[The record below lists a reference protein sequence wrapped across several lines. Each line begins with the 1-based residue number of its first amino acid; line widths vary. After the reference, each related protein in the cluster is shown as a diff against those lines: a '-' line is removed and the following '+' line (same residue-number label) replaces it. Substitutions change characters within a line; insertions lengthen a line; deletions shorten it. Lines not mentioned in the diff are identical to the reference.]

1 MTDRLGRAI
10 AWLFPLMAL
19 LTFVV
24 VVLRYGFD
32 QGSIALQEA
41 VMYMHAMTFMLG
53 IPYALKAGAHVR
65 VDVFHA
71 TLSAHAKAR
80 IELAGHVLFLFP
92 LCGVMFLYSL
102 GYVASAWRVFEGS
115 PEVGGIPAVFLLKT
129 LLPVMAVLLF
139 LQGIAESARHIAFLR
154 NGGDR

>member
-1 MTDRLGRAI
+1 
-10 AWLFPLMAL
+10 MAL

-32 QGSIALQEA
+32 RGSIALQEA
-41 VMYMHAMTFMLG
+41 VMYMHAAAFMLG

-65 VDVFHA
+65 VDVFYA
-71 TLSAHAKAR
+71 ARSARAKAR
-80 IELAGHVLFLFP
+80 IELAGHLLFLFP
-92 LCGVMFLYSL
+92 LSVAIFLYSL
-102 GYVASAWRVFEGS
+102 GYVASAWRVLEGS

-139 LQGIAESARHIAFLR
+139 LQGIAESLRHIAFLR
-154 NGGDR
+154 NSEVQ